1 MTSEQQRK
9 EVVTLVD
16 MLVRMRDTQ
25 IALGLVPQI
34 AAAPTGG
41 VQGAGF
47 DDDAL
52 GADPFTRFL
61 LDNPQSIPH
70 VMAGLDSVVAGLIEG
85 E

>member
-34 AAAPTGG
+34 AAAPTGSVHG
-41 VQGAGF
+41 
-47 DDDAL
+47 
-52 GADPFTRFL
+52 R
-61 LDNPQSIPH
+61 
-70 VMAGLDSVVAGLIEG
+70 GLR
-85 E
+85 